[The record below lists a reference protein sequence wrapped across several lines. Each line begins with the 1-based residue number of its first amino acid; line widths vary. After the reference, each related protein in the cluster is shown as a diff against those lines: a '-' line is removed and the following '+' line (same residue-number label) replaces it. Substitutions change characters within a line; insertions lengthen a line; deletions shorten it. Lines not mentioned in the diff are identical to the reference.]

1 MADDHRE
8 TPEPDTHAFGNQQL
22 KYLFD
27 CLLACVGSPLL
38 IGLYL
43 FFCMVLKVLEQTL
56 SPLWDELLVFDQL
69 IVDGRR
75 EHLQGEP
82 PLVVINVFD
91 HNKFVSVS
99 PPCTPF
105 PVSSSLLS

>member
-1 MADDHRE
+1 MI
-8 TPEPDTHAFGNQQL
+8 P
-22 KYLFD
+22 
-27 CLLACVGSPLL
+27 
-38 IGLYL
+38 
-43 FFCMVLKVLEQTL
+43 KVLEQTL

-75 EHLQGEP
+75 EHLREEP

-99 PPCTPF
+99 PLSPSPAT
-105 PVSSSLLS
+105 SSPLS

>member
-8 TPEPDTHAFGNQQL
+8 TPELDTHAFGSKQL
-22 KYLFD
+22 KHLFD
-27 CLLACVGSPLL
+27 CPLACVGGPLL
-38 IGLYL
+38 ICLYL

-75 EHLQGEP
+75 ELLQEEP

-105 PVSSSLLS
+105 PASSSLLS